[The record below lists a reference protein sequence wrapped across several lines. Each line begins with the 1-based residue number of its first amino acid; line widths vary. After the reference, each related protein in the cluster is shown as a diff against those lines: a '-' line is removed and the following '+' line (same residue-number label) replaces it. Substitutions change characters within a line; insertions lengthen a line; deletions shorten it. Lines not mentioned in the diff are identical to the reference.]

1 MDRNITKV
9 LIVEDDA
16 IIAKNLSQILQK
28 SGYEPVAMISKG
40 GKVVDAV
47 KQYMPDIILMDI
59 LLNDDITGI
68 AAAGAVNAFSDIPII
83 FITSNFQPEF
93 ADKAIMENPYGYII
107 KPFRET
113 EIKYAIMLA
122 DQKTT
127 TIRQLKKNQTELN
140 RLKEFYNTV
149 LNSMTDWVIVVNR
162 DSEIVY
168 SNDSF
173 NYTFGK
179 DNPTASFMNFIEE
192 ESEKNEYGMI
202 NIIFLTGRRDL
213 RITSI
218 KNINDEIR
226 TFNVGISPITD
237 ENSNVNLAIISGRD
251 ISELIENMDY
261 LTSIRSILN
270 NIIQSVPT
278 GIILTNSKGTITLT
292 NKTFELLSG
301 FTSSELEGRDIP
313 FLQMQPSQITLP
325 SSGSIGSVNHT
336 PVELELKKKDSGSFT
351 ARILILNFEKP
362 LNENF
367 KTIYFITDI
376 TFEKKLEAKQV
387 RLQNY
392 IESIVRE
399 MDDLSELLLETN
411 VYNQSIKRGDIDF
424 DPVDRNILKFIES
437 GMTNN
442 QIAIRLEI
450 AEITV
455 KKRLSVIYSRLGIK
469 NRYQLIEYLH
479 TNFVAG
485 K

>member
-1 MDRNITKV
+1 MDRNIKKV

-16 IIAKNLSQILQK
+16 IIAKNLSQLLLK
-28 SGYEPVAMISKG
+28 SGFEPVAMVSKG

-47 KQYMPDIILMDI
+47 RQFMPDIILMDI

-127 TIRQLKKNQTELN
+127 MIRQLKKNQAEQN
-140 RLKEFYNTV
+140 RLKEFYNTI

-162 DSEIVY
+162 DSEIIY
-168 SNDSF
+168 SNDAF

-179 DNPTASFMNFIEE
+179 NNPTASFMNFVAE
-192 ESEKNEYGMI
+192 ESEKNKYGMI
-202 NIIFLTGRRDL
+202 SKLFLTGSKDL
-213 RITSI
+213 KITSI
-218 KNINDEIR
+218 EDINGEIR
-226 TFNVGISPITD
+226 TFNMGISPIMD
-237 ENSNVNLAIISGRD
+237 DDKNIDLAIISGRD
-251 ISELIENMDY
+251 ISELIENLDY
-261 LTSIRSILN
+261 LASIRSILS
-270 NIIQSVPT
+270 NIVQTVPT
-278 GIILTNSKGTITLT
+278 GIIITNSEGTITLT
-292 NKTFELLSG
+292 NKTFEIMSG
-301 FTSSELEGRDIP
+301 FNSAELEGKNIS
-313 FLQMQPSQITLP
+313 FLQLQPSLKTLP
-325 SSGSIGSVNHT
+325 LADTIGSDSHT
-336 PVELELKKKDSGSFT
+336 PVELELKKNDSGSFT
-351 ARILILNFEKP
+351 ARILILNFAKP
-362 LNENF
+362 LNENYRI
-367 KTIYFITDI
+367 IYFITDI
-376 TFEKKLEAKQV
+376 SFEKKIEMKQV
-387 RLQNY
+387 RLQNH

-411 VYNQSIKRGDIDF
+411 VYNQSIKRGNIEF
-424 DPVDRNILKFIES
+424 DAVDRNILKLIES

-442 QIAIRLEI
+442 QIASRLEI

-455 KKRLSVIYSRLGIK
+455 KKRLSVIYSRIGIK

-479 TNFVAG
+479 TNFVPD